1 MFLFLCIVSM
11 RDKLSR
17 DEKGNI
23 KQKNPILI
31 YQPPDI
37 TNLEGKI
44 FLSVLFLNLA
54 LSTVQTDLYHTQK
67 TSTEEI
73 SKHTGLWD
81 AQPHCS
87 KWISGVRDVHF

>member
-1 MFLFLCIVSM
+1 MFLFFCIVSM
-11 RDKLSR
+11 KDKLPG

-31 YQPPDI
+31 YQPSDI
-37 TNLEGKI
+37 TNMKGKI
-44 FLSVLFLNLA
+44 VLSVLFLNLA

-67 TSTEEI
+67 TNTER
-73 SKHTGLWD
+73 KTQHTGRWD